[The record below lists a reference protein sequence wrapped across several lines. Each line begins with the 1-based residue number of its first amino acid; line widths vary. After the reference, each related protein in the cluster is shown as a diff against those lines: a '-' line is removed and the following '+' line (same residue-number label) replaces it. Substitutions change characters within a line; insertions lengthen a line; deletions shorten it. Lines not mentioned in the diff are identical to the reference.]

1 MRRALP
7 SAAEFSFIRS
17 ALARGPALF
26 LGHTMTARV
35 FRLTGFSENTAHS
48 RRRKPLWATR
58 GVRDIVADWKRW
70 NLAERI
76 IAVAI
81 LGLFVLSV
89 STAPALISITP
100 ALIGH

>member
-1 MRRALP
+1 
-7 SAAEFSFIRS
+7 
-17 ALARGPALF
+17 
-26 LGHTMTARV
+26 MTAKV
-35 FRLTGFSENTAHS
+35 SGLTGFSENAAHS
-48 RRRKPLWATR
+48 RRRKPLWAAP

-70 NLAERI
+70 TLAERI

-89 STAPALISITP
+89 SIAPALISITP